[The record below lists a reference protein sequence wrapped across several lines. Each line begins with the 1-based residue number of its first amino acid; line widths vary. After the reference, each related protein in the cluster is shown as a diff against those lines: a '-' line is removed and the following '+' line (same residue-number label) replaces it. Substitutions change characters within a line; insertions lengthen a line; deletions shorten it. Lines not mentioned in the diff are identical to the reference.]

1 MKRKNSKRKSYCN
14 AHPVHPD
21 SYMYFGRVIKDKVI
35 GDEYFSV
42 DI

>member
-1 MKRKNSKRKSYCN
+1 MKRKNSKRKTISYCN
-14 AHPVHPD
+14 VHPD
-21 SYMYFGRVIKDKVI
+21 SYMYCGNVIKDKII

>member
-1 MKRKNSKRKSYCN
+1 MKRKNSKRKTYYN
-14 AHPVHPD
+14 VHPD
-21 SYMYFGRVIKDKVI
+21 SYMYFGNITKDKVI

>member
-1 MKRKNSKRKSYCN
+1 MMKRKNPKRKSYCN
-14 AHPVHPD
+14 VHPD
-21 SYMYFGRVIKDKVI
+21 SYMYFGHVIKDKVI